1 MQFGFGSG
9 SLTAV
14 DSGSNPTPSQF
25 GILQDNSVDFSFSM
39 KELAGQ
45 YAFPVAV
52 GRGTGKI
59 QCKAKSARLQG
70 RGLNALFFNNS
81 KAAGQTSVAE
91 DEVMNVPATT
101 AYTVTV
107 SNGATFVDDLGVYYS
122 ATGIPLTRV
131 APASEALGKYSVNTT
146 TGVYTFAVADASAV
160 LKGKYSYTV
169 PTTGEKISIA
179 NALIGTAPTFKSVF
193 TQVFNSLRQTLV
205 LNCCTAS
212 KLSMGSKLEDFM
224 QPEMDYSAYADA
236 GNNIGV
242 WSLGEAS

>member
-70 RGLNALFFNNS
+70 RGLNALFFNNT
-81 KAAGQTSVAE
+81 KVVGQTSVAE
-91 DEVMNVPATT
+91 DEAASVPASSV
-101 AYTVTV
+101 YTVTV
-107 SNGATFVDDLGVYYS
+107 ANAATFSDDLGVYYA
-122 ATGIPLTRV
+122 ATGIPLSRV
-131 APASEALGKYSVNTT
+131 AAAAEALGKYSVSAV
-146 TGVYTFAVADASAV
+146 GVYTFAVADASAA
-160 LKGKYSYTV
+160 LKFKYSYTV
-169 PTTGEKISIA
+169 AATGEKISIA